1 MDPSLFKAL
10 FVLPLVGC
18 QATPA
23 QPTLHSLVA
32 AADPVPELPE
42 RPDVPERDHPAHG
55 EGATESPMYLGLGGY
70 TNLRVSNTF
79 ARGVT
84 VDSSAS
90 GSYASAASAL
100 WLSNNFPL
108 AVSTRDLVEPFPPTT
123 LPIAS
128 PGGRPNSKGHVQ
140 NLAVRRVTGSTRGH
154 RE

>member
-1 MDPSLFKAL
+1 MDPRLFKTL
-10 FVLPLVGC
+10 FVLPLAGC
-18 QATPA
+18 QVTPA
-23 QPTLHSLVA
+23 QPTLHSFVA
-32 AADPVPELPE
+32 AAHPVPELPE
-42 RPDVPERDHPAHG
+42 PPDVPERDHPAHG

-70 TNLRVSNTF
+70 TNLSVSNTF

-84 VDSSAS
+84 VDSGAS

-128 PGGRPNSKGHVQ
+128 PRVRPDSKGHVQ
-140 NLAVRRVTGSTRGH
+140 NLAVRRVTGSTSGR